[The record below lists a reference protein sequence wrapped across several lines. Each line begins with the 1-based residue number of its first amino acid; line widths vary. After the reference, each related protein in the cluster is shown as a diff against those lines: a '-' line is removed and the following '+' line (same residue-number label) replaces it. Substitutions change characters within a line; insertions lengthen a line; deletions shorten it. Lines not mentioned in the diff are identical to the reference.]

1 MDTDFLEGLHKTT
14 DISECQR
21 KTKDE
26 MPFVSE
32 EAVCR
37 IQLALF
43 ASYLKNNFTFSKI
56 SMKSRCSF
64 LLVFSQITKTS

>member
-37 IQLALF
+37 IQLASF
-43 ASYLKNNFTFSKI
+43 ASYLKHNFTFSKI
-56 SMKSRCSF
+56 LDEKSMLIFVGF
-64 LLVFSQITKTS
+64 LADN